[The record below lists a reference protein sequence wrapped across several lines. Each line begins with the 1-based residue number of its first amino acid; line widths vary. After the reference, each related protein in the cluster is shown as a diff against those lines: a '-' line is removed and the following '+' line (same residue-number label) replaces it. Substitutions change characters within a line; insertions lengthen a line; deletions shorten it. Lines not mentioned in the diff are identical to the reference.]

1 MADKTSELRHRVEAK
16 KKELEASLERAKAD
30 AQGEV
35 SEAVERIQLKLNE
48 LNDYLREGWDN
59 LSEAVADRL
68 NEWLK

>member
-1 MADKTSELRHRVEAK
+1 MTSKTSELRHRVEAK